1 MRTENRFK
9 TPKLIQK
16 LLKVAVTWSPV
27 DQSENLD
34 DQGEN
39 PALTNFAKV
48 MLTQEGSG
56 ESEESE
62 E

>member
-1 MRTENRFK
+1 MRLEYRFRR
-9 TPKLIQK
+9 PKLIQK